1 MIAKNRLKLQT
12 LVPSIFL
19 VVLCASCAP
28 GFVVNSA
35 SDDFDINPGDG
46 NCQTANNECTLRAA
60 IMEGNAGGNG
70 AIIEFENVSTI
81 TPATALPPLTAGGFR
96 IEGGGKVTLDGE
108 QPLACSG
115 FRGLELRSSFNTIQG
130 LTISNFGTGIYI
142 NGFFPTGEA
151 KSNVIGLGPSSENT
165 ELEHN
170 VLTGNCRGIYI
181 RGQGA
186 FGNTLAG
193 NFIGT
198 DGSGTVAM
206 PNDYG
211 IIMGNG
217 AHHNLIGASAAGNLS
232 PFNSQGLAAYWPMD
246 EASGAAL
253 DSNGA
258 NFLNE
263 KDGSLGSAAGIVNT
277 GRDFELNDTEYFSRG
292 DLPDL
297 STGDI
302 DFTWSLW
309 VKPESIGPNMWLVQK
324 ADTPTTAA
332 DYEYLLFVVANAG
345 NAPRFRVGNGSA
357 YANVTANTSL
367 TAGSWYH
374 IVAWHDSV
382 NDEIGISVNGGA
394 PVTQAYSSGGQDTSG
409 NLVVGASLINNTPG
423 NYFDGVID
431 EVGFW
436 KRVLSPQEIAALY
449 NIGNGLAY
457 AEADPYRNVIS
468 GNSTGVLMDDSDF
481 NHFTGNYIGTVLG
494 GLALLPNTGSGIY
507 MASSADNNVIG
518 INQSGEGGG
527 NLISGNG
534 SDGIVIQD
542 SHDNFVAGNLI
553 GTNATGG
560 EALGNGQS
568 GIFIQ
573 DGPFANI
580 IGTNGDGSGDAMEGN
595 IISGN
600 GQDICR
606 PGIWLNSGL
615 NIVAGNYIGTNSE
628 GAPGLGNCR
637 GIDIGVDG
645 NRIGT
650 NGDGTSD
657 ALEGNVI
664 SGNGGSGVTV
674 SSAFNQI
681 SGNFIGT
688 NPGGTL
694 ALGNGFAGI
703 ALSVASHDNLIGT
716 NGDGTAD
723 VAERNIISGN
733 AVNFN
738 GFAGIDIAGD
748 NNIIAGNYIGVNAAG
763 SAGIPNMQYGIGLRG
778 DATLNL
784 IGTDGN
790 GTSDAAEGNLISG
803 NGWHGITVFGSLNRI
818 SGNLIGTNAGGTAA
832 IPNGV
837 TYDAGYGIGLNAGAV
852 GNVIGTNGD
861 GNGDAAERNIISGNA
876 RSAVSLYGTGTT
888 NNVIAGNYI
897 GTDITG
903 ASALPNGGIG
913 VHITSGPSSNR
924 IGTNGDGLADA
935 AEANVISSNTSA
947 GVFIIVAPSNQ
958 IAGNFIGTDKTGTQP
973 LGNGA
978 DGIHI
983 NASNQ
988 GNTNGNVVG
997 GSTAKANVIAYNQ
1010 QDGVEVTG
1018 TGVYPLNTPILYNS
1032 IFLNS
1037 GLGINLRPGDLFYGI
1052 TPNDSL
1058 DVDSGAN
1065 NLMNFPVLS
1074 FALALNN
1081 AVNISG
1087 EMVDGLPNAA
1097 HLIQFFSS
1105 PSCDPSGNGEG
1116 QVYLGE
1122 SNEMTNGSGD
1132 VSFLVNL
1139 NVTVQAGHFI
1149 TATATNA
1156 NNTSEFSACVEVV
1169 AGESF
1174 SQEIEGGFNITPL
1187 RNLNCRYYC
1196 TQQSDIADTLLEGVL
1211 YIPIGWDAV
1220 SGFFAFEGPSFGQ
1233 LCFAPPQA
1241 GSTSLM
1247 SLSFNGQ
1254 EISAEQ
1260 LSTDMVETRT
1270 CPAFPT
1276 ATPVPDEDEG
1286 SDATN
1291 TPASGN
1297 VPTATPT
1304 PRNTP
1309 VPSATPRPQ
1318 CSDGMDNDGDGL
1330 VDYDPAGGGD
1340 PQCRNANDN
1349 CEAVP

>member
-1 MIAKNRLKLQT
+1 MDTRFRLKLKT
-12 LVPSIFL
+12 WAPLIFVMIL
-19 VVLCASCAP
+19 TASCAP

-35 SDDFDINPGDG
+35 SDDPDATLGDG

-60 IMEGNAGGNG
+60 IQEGNAGGNG
-70 AIIEFENVSTI
+70 AVIEFDPAVTEI
-81 TPATALPPLTAGGFR
+81 QPATALPPLNAGGFR
-96 IEGGGKVTLDGE
+96 IRGKGNVTLDG
-108 QPLACSG
+108 QQALDCGG
-115 FRGLELRSSFNTIQG
+115 FDGIEVHSSYNTIQG
-130 LTISNFGTGIYI
+130 LTIANFGTGIHLDAV
-142 NGFFPTGEA
+142 NPVGTV
-151 KSNVIGLGPSSENT
+151 KSNVIGVSVGSGDPS
-165 ELEHN
+165 LEHN
-170 VLTGNCRGIYI
+170 VLTGNCRGILI

-186 FGNTLAG
+186 NGNSIAG

-198 DGSGTVAM
+198 DGSGTLAM
-206 PNDYG
+206 PNKYG

-217 AHHNLIGASAAGNLS
+217 THHNLIGSSSGDSFS
-232 PFNSQGLAAYWPMD
+232 PFNSEELSAYWALD
-246 EASGAAL
+246 EASGAAV
-253 DSNGA
+253 DSLGP

-263 KDGSLGSAAGIVNT
+263 KDGTIDSAAGVLNT
-277 GRDFELNDTEYFSRG
+277 GRDFELVDTEYFSRA
-292 DLPDL
+292 DNPDF

-309 VKPESIGPNMWLVQK
+309 VKPESVGQNMWLIQK
-324 ADTPTTAA
+324 ANPPQSLA
-332 DYEYLLFVVANAG
+332 DYEYLLLLVANAG
-345 NAPRFRVGNGSA
+345 NAPRFRVGNGSI
-357 YANVTANTSL
+357 YANVTANTTLS
-367 TAGSWYH
+367 AGNWYH
-374 IVAWHDSV
+374 IVAWHDAA
-382 NDEIGISVNGGA
+382 NDEIGISVNGSA
-394 PVTQAYSSGGQDTSG
+394 VTAAYTAGGQDTSG
-409 NLVVGASLINNTPG
+409 HLVVGASLLNNTPG

-449 NIGNGLAY
+449 NNGNGLAY
-457 AEADPYRNVIS
+457 AESDPYRNVIS
-468 GNSTGVLMDDSDF
+468 GNNSSGILMDDSDF

-494 GLALLPNTGSGIY
+494 GFAALPNTGSGIN

-534 SDGIVIQD
+534 DDGIIIQN

-553 GTNATGG
+553 GTNATGD

-568 GIFIQ
+568 GIITKS
-573 DGPFANI
+573 GAGANI

-600 GQDICR
+600 GQDVCR
-606 PGIWLNSGL
+606 PGIWLISGL
-615 NIVAGNYIGTNSE
+615 NIVAGNFIGTNSE

-637 GIDIGVDG
+637 GIDIEVDG

-716 NGDGTAD
+716 NGDGMAD

-733 AVNFN
+733 AVNTN
-738 GFAGIDIAGD
+738 GFAGISIAGD
-748 NNIIAGNYIGVNAAG
+748 NNIIAGNYVGVDAAG
-763 SAGIPNMQYGIGLRG
+763 SAGIPNLQYGISLTGE
-778 DATLNL
+778 ATVNR

-790 GTSDAAEGNLISG
+790 GVGDAAEGNLISG
-803 NGWHGITVFGSLNRI
+803 NGWHGISVSGDLNRI
-818 SGNLIGTNAGGTAA
+818 SGNLIGTNAAGNAA

-837 TYDAGYGIGLNAGAV
+837 TYDAGHGIGLKAGAV
-852 GNVIGTNGD
+852 GNLIGTNGD
-861 GNGDAAERNIISGNA
+861 GNGDLAERNIISGNA
-876 RSAVSLYGTGTT
+876 RSAISLYGPGTT
-888 NNVIAGNYI
+888 DNVIAGNYI

-903 ASALPNGGIG
+903 TSALPNGGIG
-913 VHITSGPSSNR
+913 VLVDGASSNR

-935 AEANVISSNTSA
+935 AEANVISSNTST

-973 LGNGA
+973 LGNGL

-983 NASNQ
+983 NASDK

-997 GSTAKANVIAYNQ
+997 GSIAKANVIAFNQ

-1018 TGVYPLNTPILYNS
+1018 IGVYPLNTPILYNS
-1032 IFLNS
+1032 IFSN
-1037 GLGINLRPGDLFYGI
+1037 GFLGINLRPGDLFYGI
-1052 TPNDSL
+1052 SPNDSL

-1065 NLMNFPVLS
+1065 NLMNFPELS

-1139 NVTVQAGHFI
+1139 MVTVQPGHFI

-1156 NNTSEFSACVEVV
+1156 NNTSEFSACVEIV

-1196 TQQSDIADTLLEGVL
+1196 TQQSDIADTLLEGIQ
-1211 YIPIGWDAV
+1211 YIPIGWDPAT
-1220 SGFFAFEGPSFGQ
+1220 GFFAFEGPSFGQ
-1233 LCFAPPQA
+1233 LCFAPPVS
-1241 GSTSLM
+1241 GGTDLM
-1247 SLSFNGQ
+1247 SLNFNGQ
-1254 EISAEQ
+1254 AITSEELTSE
-1260 LSTDMVETRT
+1260 MVPQRA

-1276 ATPVPDEDEG
+1276 ATDVDEG
-1286 SDATN
+1286 GEATS
-1291 TPASGN
+1291 TPTPGPSPTPRA
-1297 VPTATPT
+1297 TATPT
-1304 PRNTP
+1304 PR
-1309 VPSATPRPQ
+1309 VRATPTR
-1318 CSDGMDNDGDGL
+1318 
-1330 VDYDPAGGGD
+1330 
-1340 PQCRNANDN
+1340 
-1349 CEAVP
+1349 